1 MRKYELLMLSKTL
14 QYHRDVADIVDFIAE
29 LLDKIDEKQFF
40 LTYEMTLFI
49 YNIVLNTNRDY
60 VYILNK
66 NWKIQIKQQ
75 ALQIIRQLFSKNE
88 ITPQNL
94 EKIKNDID
102 FIEKNKKYTY
112 IYDIVW
118 YLFFFFFN
126 EV

>member
-14 QYHRDVADIVDFIAE
+14 QYHRDVADIVEFITE

-75 ALQIIRQLFSKNE
+75 VLQIIQQLFSKNE